1 MPLPT
6 KAARNVRCTRGWV
19 RRHSARAFLAGVFVC
34 LLLTPERPKADDA
47 YLAVAVN
54 AGSPAQA
61 GAGAGSSGSQLAA
74 SEPSGAAA
82 PQQIQL
88 PNIRTASTNA
98 TELTS
103 VTPHSSIAA
112 NPAAVNIVTGSGW
125 LGQQLGL
132 QSDFRHISRRRLG
145 RQRQL
150 FVFGRRTT
158 GEVELQQPLCC
169 QPEPRPGQARAYSG
183 SSVQCGVPAITIRL
197 ME

>member
-1 MPLPT
+1 M
-6 KAARNVRCTRGWV
+6 

-61 GAGAGSSGSQLAA
+61 GAGSSGSQLAA

-98 TELTS
+98 TELTRDA
-103 VTPHSSIAA
+103 T
-112 NPAAVNIVTGSGW
+112 
-125 LGQQLGL
+125 LL
-132 QSDFRHISRRRLG
+132 DCR
-145 RQRQL
+145 
-150 FVFGRRTT
+150 
-158 GEVELQQPLCC
+158 
-169 QPEPRPGQARAYSG
+169 
-183 SSVQCGVPAITIRL
+183 
-197 ME
+197 